1 MGAHRHEAMFNLK
14 RGTLK
19 VLAWKCKIPYQ
30 TAAMLRV
37 RFYLFNELEL
47 EALFAAHSKL
57 KGKKKGFLARTCF
70 PDIHPPRPLHMQHS
84 HYQ

>member
-1 MGAHRHEAMFNLK
+1 MGATRHPDMFNLK

-19 VLAWKCKIPYQ
+19 VLAFKCKIPYQ
-30 TAAMLRV
+30 TAAMLRS
-37 RFYLFNELEL
+37 RFYLFDSLEL

-57 KGKKKGFLARTCF
+57 KGKNRGYLARTSF

>member
-30 TAAMLRV
+30 TAAMLRS
-37 RFYLFNELEL
+37 RFYLFDSLEL

-57 KGKKKGFLARTCF
+57 KGKHRGYLARTCF

-84 HYQ
+84 HYK

>member
-1 MGAHRHEAMFNLK
+1 MGATRHPYMFNLK

-19 VLAWKCKIPYQ
+19 LLAFKCKIPYQ
-30 TAAMLRV
+30 TAAMLRA
-37 RFYLFNELEL
+37 RFYLFDALEL

-57 KGKKKGFLARTCF
+57 KGKYRGYLARTCF

>member
-1 MGAHRHEAMFNLK
+1 MGATRHPDMLNLK

-30 TAAMLRV
+30 TAAMLRA
-37 RFYLFNELEL
+37 RFYLFDELEL
-47 EALFAAHSKL
+47 EALFAAHAKL
-57 KGKKKGFLARTCF
+57 KGKCRGFLSRASF
-70 PDIHPPRPLHMQHS
+70 PDIHPPRPLHMQHG